1 MDAIGLGEIAAFAGL
16 AMSVI
21 GSHLRQQQRQDAQ
34 LAEIK
39 AEFARLNDAINHRA
53 ERVDDRFARVDEK
66 LSEAE
71 ASRARQGARIGR
83 NEHAISACEKR
94 HDIAEARLGMPA

>member
-16 AMSVI
+16 ALSVI

-39 AEFARLNDAINHRA
+39 AEFSRLNDAINHRA
-53 ERVDDRFARVDEK
+53 ERVDDKFGRVEEK
-66 LSEAE
+66 LVEAE
-71 ASRARQGARIGR
+71 QSRGRLGARIGHAER
-83 NEHAISACEKR
+83 AISACEKR
-94 HDIAEARLGMPA
+94 HDIAEARLGMPT

>member
-1 MDAIGLGEIAAFAGL
+1 MDAIGLGELAAFAGL
-16 AMSVI
+16 ALSVI
-21 GSHLRQQQRQDAQ
+21 GSHVRQQQRQDAQ

-53 ERVDDRFARVDEK
+53 ERVDARVDEK
-66 LSEAE
+66 LGEAE